1 MDSTSDL
8 IALSNDWDIITCEI
22 EDNRNDTEEY
32 SDDILT
38 KNEMTNV
45 AEKVKE
51 LVGTRVRGIP
61 VHDCNNHNES
71 SSSSDIDVIDETAEE
86 SPSNVSISSMEFSL
100 SGSLGRSPV
109 EARAGP
115 ELVLEQSVGFRIPIL
130 ERFHLFSQ
138 TVQRIIIVISMF
150 VVIFGIYISASDS
163 AQGVINRMKDRMS
176 SLQAENVELKHQ
188 IRSKFEDSK
197 VLLTLEEQIRA
208 IKAENFKL
216 SSSMQALVLQLEE
229 QTAILKKEKETKVQD
244 PYRNEIEKL
253 KKHIEE
259 LQSSNVLVQDQLV
272 SMKYNEF
279 YAPFYNMPHYLASNI
294 LKEAEDKLKEFE
306 EQNKNDE
313 KNASENKA
321 EWKNPLIEE
330 STKINVMR
338 EAIVQRG
345 REVLIALTEDES
357 DYFENEIGQNK
368 VEEMG
373 IVKEESKKE
382 PSKEEREPSK
392 EDREPSKEEREPS
405 KEEREPSKEERE
417 PSKEERELS
426 KEDRELSKED
436 WKAFKQGRISK
447 EKAQQLSAKERNSKK
462 DKRPYEREQEF
473 SEKEWKHSR
482 RNRKPHGREQEF
494 YKKKNKPQKKEKE
507 HRGTEK
513 EHEWSWKGLKKN
525 LKGTI
530 DSLPKINVPD
540 MLSNYVDKQKV
551 ENVFESVGL
560 YFKKAQEKTKK
571 ILNYNNEGKDHFW
584 NFLGDLRK
592 KWSDLKDDFFHN
604 NYGNNEDNKP
614 QFSTDI
620 TSQPQESSTASKKSG
635 KPKVLEIH
643 GSEIPD
649 WEGNIKKPN
658 YQDEDL
664 DVMTESNEDAV
675 INWFLKRNKHDE
687 DLNSMT
693 ESDKD
698 TVINWFLKRNKKYE
712 IDPMTDSDKVAVIN
726 WFLKRNKNDEDD
738 DATEVDKD
746 AVINWFFKKNRDER
760 VEAELQEWMTYWNKL
775 KVASE
780 E

>member
-1 MDSTSDL
+1 ML
-8 IALSNDWDIITCEI
+8 MA
-22 EDNRNDTEEY
+22 
-32 SDDILT
+32 
-38 KNEMTNV
+38 
-45 AEKVKE
+45 
-51 LVGTRVRGIP
+51 
-61 VHDCNNHNES
+61 
-71 SSSSDIDVIDETAEE
+71 
-86 SPSNVSISSMEFSL
+86 
-100 SGSLGRSPV
+100 
-109 EARAGP
+109 
-115 ELVLEQSVGFRIPIL
+115 
-130 ERFHLFSQ
+130 
-138 TVQRIIIVISMF
+138 
-150 VVIFGIYISASDS
+150 
-163 AQGVINRMKDRMS
+163 
-176 SLQAENVELKHQ
+176 
-188 IRSKFEDSK
+188 
-197 VLLTLEEQIRA
+197 LEEQIRA
-208 IKAENFKL
+208 IKNENFKL
-216 SSSMQALVLQLEE
+216 SSSMKALVLQLEE
-229 QTAILKKEKETKVQD
+229 QTAVLKKEKETKVQD

-253 KKHIEE
+253 KKHFEE
-259 LQSSNVLVQDQLV
+259 LQSGNLMLQDQLIGMRYTPL
-272 SMKYNEF
+272 SIPPYNL
-279 YAPFYNMPHYLASNI
+279 PSNLFKGVEDE
-294 LKEAEDKLKEFE
+294 LKEIM

-313 KNASENKA
+313 KNASEKKVEVVNEGRKS
-321 EWKNPLIEE
+321 LTGE
-330 STKINVMR
+330 STKIKVMR
-338 EAIVQRG
+338 EAVRD
-345 REVLIALTEDES
+345 LPKDES
-357 DYFENEIGQNK
+357 EYFENKIGQIK

-382 PSKEEREPSK
+382 HFEEEREFFKEEREF
-392 EDREPSKEEREPS
+392 SKEEMKLS
-405 KEEREPSKEERE
+405 KEEMK
-417 PSKEERELS
+417 LS
-426 KEDRELSKED
+426 EKD
-436 WKAFKQGRISK
+436 WKAFKQDRISK
-447 EKAQQLSAKERNSKK
+447 ERAQQLSAKERNSKK

-494 YKKKNKPQKKEKE
+494 SKKKNKPQKKEKE

-592 KWSDLKDDFFHN
+592 KWSDLKDDFFQN
-604 NYGNNEDNKP
+604 NYGNSEDNKP

-620 TSQPQESSTASKKSG
+620 PSQPQESSMASKKSE
-635 KPKVLEIH
+635 KLKVLESH

-649 WEGNIKKPN
+649 WEGNIKKTN

-712 IDPMTDSDKVAVIN
+712 IDTMAESDKVAVIN
-726 WFLKRNKNDEDD
+726 WFLKRNKNDED
-738 DATEVDKD
+738 ATEVDKD
-746 AVINWFFKKNRDER
+746 AVINWFLKKNRDEH
-760 VEAELQEWMTYWNKL
+760 VEAELQEWMTYWNKF